1 MSYRPGA
8 HASVVVD
15 VADLA
20 AAAGV
25 FEIVEGQAVVVTFDM
40 AIALSHPPAGRLLL
54 GKMRGRRGHR
64 PASSGPARDLDHI
77 RVCLSRPPRPRFTEC
92 DPKAVLP
99 AMVSG
104 DAACGDGCRRG
115 CNQTVGSARKV
126 RATEIGVKGEES
138 SFGYQPPRVREP
150 GTQLRRKFRR
160 SRSGQCKN
168 RIDGSNVCIELL
180 HEALREVSAP
190 CSAEKAYVGIGV
202 AG

>member
-104 DAACGDGCRRG
+104 DAACVALEPAGRSQGIDRRG
-115 CNQTVGSARKV
+115 GHTAGRSHSRVDVVNLFTAGANR
-126 RATEIGVKGEES
+126 RRWS
-138 SFGYQPPRVREP
+138 S
-150 GTQLRRKFRR
+150 
-160 SRSGQCKN
+160 
-168 RIDGSNVCIELL
+168 
-180 HEALREVSAP
+180 ALRTEGGDTA
-190 CSAEKAYVGIGV
+190 CS
-202 AG
+202 